1 MFVCLFVCEMKSRTF
16 LVFCLTALFSLVIII
31 SDSRFSIQD
40 LTFETIIRDFA
51 SGSRDEDSEPQEH
64 VTNLPGDKSG
74 FQDSESITRD
84 ENSGSW
90 AKKFETLIRNVTSRD
105 ETLGSRQR
113 RIYISMGLCWH
124 HHTKLYHKVHFPY
137 EEAAR

>member
-1 MFVCLFVCEMKSRTF
+1 MKSRTL

-40 LTFETIIRDFA
+40 LTSDTILRDLT
-51 SGSRDEDSEPQEH
+51 SGSRDEDSEPQEQE
-64 VTNLPGDKSG
+64 TILPSDKSG
-74 FQDSESITRD
+74 FQYSETITRG
-84 ENSGSW
+84 ENSGSR
-90 AKKFETLIRNVTSRD
+90 AKKFETLIRNVTSRE
-105 ETLGSRQR
+105 ETQRLRQR

-124 HHTKLYHKVHFPY
+124 RHSKLYHKVHFPY